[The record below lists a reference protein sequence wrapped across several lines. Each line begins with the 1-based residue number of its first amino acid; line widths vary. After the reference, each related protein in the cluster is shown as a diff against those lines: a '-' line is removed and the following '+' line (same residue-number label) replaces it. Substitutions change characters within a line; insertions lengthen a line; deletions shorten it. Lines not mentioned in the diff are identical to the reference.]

1 MDGYISC
8 RNNSRLFAGNK
19 RVTGAV
25 IATMD
30 EWEKKITPLTRA
42 KTSQIENPKE
52 RGRYG
57 GAHAAWLRANLWEN
71 KAHGDGDERKR
82 WCLQKRWEI
91 WRKVVQM
98 QFSILNKGARWKKK
112 NKWCQCLDVKNC
124 PQRSKTSWSDRS
136 SAATLKQSWNQKAA
150 GRMNRTP
157 DKRGVRCRQ
166 ASEQRKQRNHG
177 SGCLPCSNITQMHAG
192 PVPVYKTNQNEQSR
206 NLNKAI
212 ME

>member
-57 GAHAAWLRANLWEN
+57 GAHANLWEN

-82 WCLQKRWEI
+82 
-91 WRKVVQM
+91 
-98 QFSILNKGARWKKK
+98 
-112 NKWCQCLDVKNC
+112 
-124 PQRSKTSWSDRS
+124 
-136 SAATLKQSWNQKAA
+136 
-150 GRMNRTP
+150 
-157 DKRGVRCRQ
+157 
-166 ASEQRKQRNHG
+166 
-177 SGCLPCSNITQMHAG
+177 
-192 PVPVYKTNQNEQSR
+192 
-206 NLNKAI
+206 
-212 ME
+212 